1 MEIEVKIKIA
11 MPDEV
16 AENLGIDEDSVL
28 ESYYEDGYIYIR
40 KVDDDELDELA
51 HEYDDGTGSI
61 DTFVTAICKWL
72 VKIGVVVA
80 MVGGVMF
87 ALGWQREDSE
97 GKSRGLLTLMAGF
110 MVAAIGA
117 SPSAFGFK

>member
-51 HEYDDGTGSI
+51 H
-61 DTFVTAICKWL
+61 
-72 VKIGVVVA
+72 
-80 MVGGVMF
+80 
-87 ALGWQREDSE
+87 
-97 GKSRGLLTLMAGF
+97 
-110 MVAAIGA
+110 
-117 SPSAFGFK
+117 